1 MIRKA
6 IKSDVPAIQHIRSIV
21 LENKL
26 ISRTI
31 SAADILNAMLV
42 TGRGWVAVKDEKVV
56 GFAIGNTQTG
66 NIWALF
72 VEPSYEQQGIGKALF
87 KTMVRWLSKQDLDKL
102 YLSTEP
108 NTRAENFYTAA
119 GWTKGKKLS
128 NGEVRF
134 ELNL

>member
-6 IKSDVPAIQHIRSIV
+6 IKKDVPAIQRIRSVV

-26 ISRTI
+26 SSRKI
-31 SAADILNAMLV
+31 SAEDILNAMSV
-42 TGRGWVAVKDEKVV
+42 TGMGWVAEKDEQVV
-56 GFAIGNTQTG
+56 GFAIGNKQTG

-72 VEPSYEQQGIGKALF
+72 VDPDYEKQGIGRALF
-87 KTMVRWLSKQDLDKL
+87 KTMVRWLSKQNLNKL

-108 NTRAENFYTAA
+108 DTRAEKFYTAA
-119 GWTKGKKLS
+119 GWTKSKKLS

-134 ELNL
+134 ELIL